1 MQKPQLALAAFICA
15 VGAAT
20 AGYGQGLTGPWRETT
35 PLTTQDRQV
44 IANTVQTQI
53 HGKPPNTT
61 AAWSNPQSGHS
72 GTITLL
78 NKTTYRGLPC
88 ERIAYRIME
97 PGGRAQHGR
106 YVFTSCLL
114 PDGSW
119 KFAD

>member
-1 MQKPQLALAAFICA
+1 MNNPKLALMAFAYAVCA
-15 VGAAT
+15 VT
-20 AGYGQGLTGPWRETT
+20 AGYGQGLTNPWNEPT

-44 IANTVQTQI
+44 IASTVQTQI

-61 AAWSNPQSGHS
+61 AAWNNPDSGHS
-72 GTITLL
+72 GTVTLL
-78 NKTTYRGLPC
+78 NNTTRQGLPC
-88 ERIAYRIME
+88 ERIAYRIIE

-106 YVFTSCLL
+106 YVFTSCRL